1 MSDGEALAA
10 VADEYWRLRLAF
22 DPIVATMIGERRY
35 DDELGDRSPA
45 ALAAHRARL
54 VTLRSRLADVDG
66 PPDGEDAIT
75 RSALD
80 VQLASDVAEIDSG
93 VDQWTVDP
101 LDGPPVVALNI
112 ESFQPIATADQGHAM
127 VSRWRAMG
135 PWLDTFSENLRRSLA
150 EGRVAVRSPVEKVI
164 DGLRTT
170 LGRADGELPLLAPA
184 AVDHPEWRPADLAR
198 FRDDLRAAVRDV
210 VRPALARYLDV
221 LETAVLPAAR
231 GDGYPGIVHVP
242 DGAAAYRRLIRIHT
256 SLELEPGTIH
266 RTGLDEVARIDDE
279 TRTLGAS
286 VLGTSDL
293 AAIHDRLRSDPSL
306 HFATRDDVFRTAARS
321 LDRAR
326 AAIGDWFGILPRA
339 ECVVTRMAEHEE
351 EHSTI
356 AYYRQ
361 PAADGSRP
369 GQYYINTSQPGTRPR
384 YEAEALAFHEA
395 IPGHHLQIAIGQELT
410 GLPEFRRH
418 LGPTSF
424 FEGWGLYAERLSDEM
439 GLYSSDLDRLGVL
452 SFDAWRACRLVVD
465 TGMHAL
471 GWTRRQ
477 AIDFMLEHTALAPN
491 NIVNEVDR
499 YIVWP
504 GQALAY
510 KIGQLE
516 ILRLRAE
523 AGQRQGARFDI
534 RRFHDAVLG
543 HGAVSLGTLREIVS
557 RELAIASA

>member
-1 MSDGEALAA
+1 MTEGEALAA
-10 VADEYWRLRLAF
+10 VADEYWQLRLAS
-22 DPIVATMIGERRY
+22 DPVGATAIGDRRY
-35 DDELGDRSPA
+35 DDRLDDPSPA
-45 ALAAHRARL
+45 GLAAHRARL
-54 VTLRSRLADVDG
+54 VELESRLAKVGDG
-66 PPDGEDAIT
+66 LDGEDATT
-75 RSALD
+75 RSALTA
-80 VQLASDVAEIDSG
+80 QLAGDIAMIDSG

-101 LDGPPVVALNI
+101 LSGPPVTALNI
-112 ESFQPIATADQGHAM
+112 ESFQPVATADQGRAM

-135 PWLDTFSENLRRSLA
+135 PWLDTFGENLRRSLG
-150 EGRVAVRSPVEKVI
+150 EGRVAVHAPVEKTI
-164 DGLRTT
+164 DGLRDT
-170 LGRADGELPLLAPA
+170 LARTDDELALLAPA
-184 AVDHPEWRPADLAR
+184 AVDHPEWPTTDLAR
-198 FRDDLRAAVRDV
+198 FRDELAAAVHDV

-221 LETAVLPAAR
+221 LETAVLPASR
-231 GDGYPGIVHVP
+231 GDQHPGIVHVP
-242 DGAAAYRRLIRIHT
+242 DGEAAYRLLIRIHT
-256 SLELEPGTIH
+256 SLEIEPAAIHQIGLE
-266 RTGLDEVARIDDE
+266 EVARIDDE
-279 TRTLGAS
+279 TRALGAS

-293 AAIHDRLRSDPSL
+293 ASIHDRLRSGASL
-306 HFATRDDVFRTAARS
+306 HFATREEVLRTAVRS

-339 ECVVTRMAEHEE
+339 ECVVTPMPEHEE
-351 EHSTI
+351 RHSTI

-361 PAADGSRP
+361 PAVDGSRP
-369 GQYYINTSQPGTRPR
+369 GRYYVNTSQPPTRPR
-384 YEAEALAFHEA
+384 YEAEALAYHEA
-395 IPGHHLQIAIGQELT
+395 VPGHHLQIAIGQELA

-418 LGPTSF
+418 LGPTAF
-424 FEGWGLYAERLSDEM
+424 VEGWGLYAERLSDEM
-439 GLYSSDLDRLGVL
+439 GLYSGDLDRLGVL

-477 AIDFMLEHTALAPN
+477 AIDFMLAHTALAPN

-523 AGQRQGARFDI
+523 ARQRQGARFDI

-557 RELAIASA
+557 RELPST